1 VTRKALLVCGI
12 VAPILYAVADFLAGM
27 QWKGYSFR
35 DQTISELGAIDAPP
49 RALFSALLLVVYG
62 LMVVFGAGVWKAAD
76 GNRRLRT
83 VGGLIVGVG
92 VLALTV
98 GQFAAM
104 HLRGT
109 DQGLAGAMHLIEGM
123 AAMLMV
129 FTSMGIAAT
138 AFGARFRFYTVAT
151 IVLSLAFGAWSLADA
166 SLINQGLA
174 TPWVGVKERI
184 FWYAYQSWYIVLAIA
199 LLMRDREAIGCASTG
214 YLRLGGVDQWVMI
227 RGENLANPPLILLHG
242 GPGFSETALFRHFNA
257 ALEKTFTLVYWDQ
270 RGAGKS
276 FSRRIPRSSMTV
288 EQFIADLDQLV
299 DAVCA
304 RLGRKKVVI
313 FGHSWGSAL
322 GVLYAAR
329 FPEKVAAYV
338 GSGQI
343 GDWAA
348 GEAASYAFALAEA
361 QRLNNAK
368 ALRELRAS
376 GPPPYTPG
384 ALWTER
390 TWLQRFEGQMTP
402 KALWKIARI
411 VFGEKESSILDL
423 PDVIRG
429 FRFSLDAMWTEVSKL
444 NLLTLAPVLRM
455 PVFFFLGRRDHW
467 VPSEMSVAYF
477 DMLTAP
483 SKRLV
488 WFERSGHEPFV
499 DEPDKF
505 NREMVDLVRPVVGN
519 LDLQDRARSA

>member
-1 VTRKALLVCGI
+1 VR
-12 VAPILYAVADFLAGM
+12 
-27 QWKGYSFR
+27 
-35 DQTISELGAIDAPP
+35 
-49 RALFSALLLVVYG
+49 
-62 LMVVFGAGVWKAAD
+62 VFWKAAD

-83 VGGLIVGVG
+83 VGGLIAGVG

-109 DQGLAGAMHLIEGM
+109 DQGLTGAMHLVEGM

-138 AFGARFRFYTVAT
+138 AFGARFRFYTIAT

-199 LLMRDREAIGCASTG
+199 LLMRDRETIGCAATG

-304 RLGRKKVVI
+304 RLRQEEGRDLRT
-313 FGHSWGSAL
+313 FLGLCARRALRRALPGEGGGLRRQRPDRRLGGGRGGLLRLRTCRSAAPQQRE
-322 GVLYAAR
+322 GAAR
-329 FPEKVAAYV
+329 AAR
-338 GSGQI
+338 QR
-343 GDWAA
+343 AA
-348 GEAASYAFALAEA
+348 AVYTRRVVDGADMAA
-361 QRLNNAK
+361 
-368 ALRELRAS
+368 ALRGADDAEGAVEDRADRV
-376 GPPPYTPG
+376 
-384 ALWTER
+384 W
-390 TWLQRFEGQMTP
+390 
-402 KALWKIARI
+402 
-411 VFGEKESSILDL
+411 EKESSILDL
-423 PDVIRG
+423 PGVIRG

-467 VPSEMSVAYF
+467 VPPEMSVAYF